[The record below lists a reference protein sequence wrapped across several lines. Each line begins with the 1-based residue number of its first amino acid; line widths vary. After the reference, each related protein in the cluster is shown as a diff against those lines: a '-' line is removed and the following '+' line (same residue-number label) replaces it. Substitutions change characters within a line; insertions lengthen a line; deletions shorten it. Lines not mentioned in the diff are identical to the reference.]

1 MDKIYLVLYSV
12 LLANVVFG
20 LSIRHKRQNDND
32 ELEDRYAWQESFPG
46 ISNPR
51 PRPNG
56 FPFPPQNPGPLTR
69 FRTLFQQWRLQT
81 TTTQS
86 PAVQN
91 CIRSCPVTPEYNP
104 VCGSNGN
111 TYDNPGRLT
120 CAQSCGVPVRLLR
133 SSRCPTTTPAP
144 TA

>member
-32 ELEDRYAWQESFPG
+32 ELEDR
-46 ISNPR
+46 
-51 PRPNG
+51 
-56 FPFPPQNPGPLTR
+56 
-69 FRTLFQQWRLQT
+69 T